1 MSDEITFP
9 PFRDLSPGRLAARK
23 QHLLREIGSEQ
34 ERPRFRPATLN
45 RRDRRT
51 SWKSALLVGAS
62 AIALV
67 VACVAIAAGF
77 GAFRGISA
85 AQHTRV
91 GANVL
96 PPRILASIEH
106 QNAHSAAYRKE
117 HHTSWPPSL
126 LPNTARVLGKMPD
139 ASKVYGLT
147 DTRGDLCLIG
157 EIGGSCGPLLSK
169 SRPITFGLSNRSPTT
184 GGTLVASGVA
194 IDGVTS
200 VSFRIWSKEVTAPVK
215 NNVWIYKNP
224 KSTAKD
230 ATCIVAHFADGSTV
244 SPFRGAPCPKR

>member
-1 MSDEITFP
+1 MSEEIAFP

-23 QHLLREIGSEQ
+23 RHLLREIESDQ
-34 ERPRFRPATLN
+34 DRPRFFPATFN
-45 RRDRRT
+45 MSDRRT
-51 SWKSALLVGAS
+51 SWKAALLVVAT
-62 AIALV
+62 ATAFV
-67 VACVAIAAGF
+67 VACVAIAASF
-77 GAFRGISA
+77 GAFNGISS

-91 GANVL
+91 GTNVL
-96 PPRILASIEH
+96 PPRILASIED
-106 QNAHSAAYRKE
+106 QNAHSAAFRRE

-157 EIGGSCGPLLSK
+157 EIGGSCGPPLSK
-169 SRPITFGLSNRSPTT
+169 SRPITFGVFNRSPTT

-200 VSFRIWSKEVTAPVK
+200 VSFRIWGKEVTALVK
-215 NNVWIYKNP
+215 NNVWIYKRP
-224 KSTAKD
+224 KSTAKG
-230 ATCIVAHFADGSTV
+230 ASCIVAHFSNGATV
-244 SPFRGAPCPKR
+244 NAFPGTPCRKR